1 MAFYQKTLNALVKDS
16 KVLEREEILDLLTVS
31 NFVDPDLTE
40 PEIVRTDAPEPEV
53 IHKEEPEP
61 ETNRTDL

>member
-1 MAFYQKTLNALVKDS
+1 MAFYQKTLNALAKDS
-16 KVLEREEILDLLTVS
+16 KVLEREEILDLLSVS

-40 PEIVRTDAPEPEV
+40 PEIARTDAPEPEV
-53 IHKEEPEP
+53 ILKEEPEP

>member
-1 MAFYQKTLNALVKDS
+1 MGFYQKTLNALVKDS

-40 PEIVRTDAPEPEV
+40 PEIVRTDAPEPEGV
-53 IHKEEPEP
+53 HKEEPEP